1 MDGPG
6 TSIRCRHCKIKVSSL
21 KAAYEHSKGVHPD
34 DNFII
39 CRPVGLHDKTGKT
52 KYHSVDFKI
61 KPTEDS
67 SSFVF
72 TNVDFTLSL
81 KDQESH
87 PKDPKDASTYK
98 VQKGEDDG
106 KTLEELQHLL
116 PRVAEVLE
124 ENSDLDMWLEFFF

>member
-1 MDGPG
+1 VEFHFVSIDSKTCHFPVAQMDGPG

-52 KYHSVDFKI
+52 KYHS
-61 KPTEDS
+61 
-67 SSFVF
+67 
-72 TNVDFTLSL
+72 
-81 KDQESH
+81 QESH